1 MKTMRKPWHKETPA
15 GTGERDWD
23 EDTERRCIDC
33 GEPIERGERCV
44 WCLTIGAPPKGF
56 VAI

>member
-1 MKTMRKPWHKETPA
+1 MRKSWHKETPA